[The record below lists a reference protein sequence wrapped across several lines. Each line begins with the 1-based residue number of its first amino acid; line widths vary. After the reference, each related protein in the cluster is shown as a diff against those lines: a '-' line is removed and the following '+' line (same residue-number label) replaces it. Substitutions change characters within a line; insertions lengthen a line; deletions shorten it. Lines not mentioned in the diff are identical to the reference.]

1 MYTKYAE
8 LRDERGISDYEVSK
22 LTGIPKS
29 TFSDW
34 KSGRSCPKADKLL
47 ALAELFNVP
56 LETFIKQ
63 RDVTQ

>member
-47 ALAELFNVP
+47 ALAALFNVP

-63 RDVTQ
+63 RDVAQ